1 MFTKLLILS
10 ILFNLPSVK
19 ASQEVFSLKKEVPNN
34 TQEYYAGAMPG
45 AVMMKVSVLGAIH
58 KPGVYNVPVNSE
70 LNSVLSYAGGPT
82 VDAKL
87 DEIMVR
93 SNEGDKSKVNQVDLE
108 NFFRDEDT
116 TPFRLRPN
124 DYIYVEQ
131 KEKII
136 SSEILQTTTL
146 VSSLLSIVV
155 ALIIIDQRVSK

>member
-1 MFTKLLILS
+1 M
-10 ILFNLPSVK
+10 FNLPSVK